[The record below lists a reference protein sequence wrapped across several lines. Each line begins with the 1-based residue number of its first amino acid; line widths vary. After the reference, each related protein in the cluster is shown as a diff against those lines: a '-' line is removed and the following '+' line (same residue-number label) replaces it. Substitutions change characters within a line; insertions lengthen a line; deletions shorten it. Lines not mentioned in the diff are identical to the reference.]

1 MKAEN
6 FCGVKNQFVIYTKK
20 AIVFQSYE
28 TPIAV
33 YVRESGNMFVRE
45 DNYYMNENNAYSS
58 REIVA
63 LACAANG
70 IVVNTDSV
78 QVSLRKEAGVI
89 LYEKMKIEKEKYEV
103 RSVYDTVK
111 ESGDVIL
118 KHGKEVIEWKDL
130 NKESFIKLVDGFGL
144 NFYNVK

>member
-1 MKAEN
+1 
-6 FCGVKNQFVIYTKK
+6 
-20 AIVFQSYE
+20 
-28 TPIAV
+28 
-33 YVRESGNMFVRE
+33 
-45 DNYYMNENNAYSS
+45 MNDNNAYSS

-78 QVSLRKEAGVI
+78 QVSFRKEAGVI
-89 LYEKMKIEKEKYEV
+89 LYEKMKIEKESYEV

-111 ESGDVIL
+111 ESGDVVL
-118 KHGKEVIEWKDL
+118 THGGEVIEWKDL

-144 NFYNVK
+144 NFYSVK

>member
-1 MKAEN
+1 MKKLEKILKVANSITVIINRVGIKFRREN
-6 FCGVKNQFVIYTKK
+6 
-20 AIVFQSYE
+20 
-28 TPIAV
+28 
-33 YVRESGNMFVRE
+33 
-45 DNYYMNENNAYSS
+45 NYYMNENNAYSS

-70 IVVNTDSV
+70 IVVNTESV

-89 LYEKMKIEKEKYEV
+89 LYEKMKIEKEGYEIK
-103 RSVYDTVK
+103 SVYDTVK

-118 KHGKEVIEWKDL
+118 KHGEEVTEWKDL
-130 NKESFIKLVDGFGL
+130 NKESFVKLVNGFGL

>member
-1 MKAEN
+1 MKKLEKILKVANSITVIINRVGIKFRREN
-6 FCGVKNQFVIYTKK
+6 
-20 AIVFQSYE
+20 
-28 TPIAV
+28 
-33 YVRESGNMFVRE
+33 
-45 DNYYMNENNAYSS
+45 NYYMNDNNAYSS

-63 LACAANG
+63 LVCAANG

-89 LYEKMKIEKEKYEV
+89 LYEKMKIEKESYEV

-111 ESGDVIL
+111 ESGDVVL
-118 KHGKEVIEWKDL
+118 THGGEVIEWKDL

-144 NFYNVK
+144 NFYSVK

>member
-1 MKAEN
+1 MKKLEN
-6 FCGVKNQFVIYTKK
+6 IVKIANSITVIINRVGIK
-20 AIVFQSYE
+20 F
-28 TPIAV
+28 
-33 YVRESGNMFVRE
+33 RRE

-78 QVSLRKEAGVI
+78 QVSLRKEVGVI

-144 NFYNVK
+144 NFYNIK